1 MTNLADQRFE
11 AYRPSQMSREEFVA
25 VFGHV
30 YENSSWIAIQTWNVG
45 LTYKDDTVTGLSGSF
60 IDVIECSGRESQ
72 LQLLRAHPK
81 LAERILRGVE
91 LTRASRKE
99 QASVGLNDCSEEE
112 FDEFQELNRLYSEKF
127 GFPFILAVGGRH
139 RTEILE
145 IFRSRLV
152 NEVED
157 ELVEA
162 LQQVYQIAY
171 LRLREIN

>member
-11 AYRPSQMSREEFVA
+11 KYTPSQMGREDFA
-25 VFGHV
+25 SVFGHV
-30 YENSSWIAIQTWNVG
+30 YENSSWIAIQAWNIG
-45 LTYKDDTVTGLSGSF
+45 LTNQDDTLAGLSKSF
-60 IDVIECSGRESQ
+60 IDVIECAGRESQ

-81 LAERILRGVE
+81 LAERVSKGVKITE
-91 LTRASRKE
+91 VSRKE
-99 QASVGLNDCSEEE
+99 QASVGLNGCSEEE
-112 FDEFQELNRLYSEKF
+112 FYEFQELNRLYSDNF

-157 ELVEA
+157 ELAEA